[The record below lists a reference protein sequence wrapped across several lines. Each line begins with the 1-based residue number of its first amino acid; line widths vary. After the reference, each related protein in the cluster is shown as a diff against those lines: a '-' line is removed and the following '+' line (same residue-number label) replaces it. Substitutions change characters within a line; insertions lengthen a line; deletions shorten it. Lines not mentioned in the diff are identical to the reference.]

1 MTIGDR
7 IRMARQHAGFTQEDL
22 AKVAGTSKQT
32 ICPQSKKAPLLGES
46 ACGEPIYANQDFES
60 YVEVSTDVRADFA
73 HRCRGDS
80 IINARIFDGDIV
92 LIRKQDIV
100 NDGEIA
106 AVIIENE
113 ATLKRFIYHEDS
125 NCVDL
130 CAENP
135 TVKPLIYTHKKLD
148 QIHILGKAIVF
159 QSDVR

>member
-7 IRMARQHAGFTQEDL
+7 IRMARQHAGFMQEDL
-22 AKVAGTSKQT
+22 AKAAGTSKQT
-32 ICPQSKKAPLLGES
+32 ICPQKQKKSPLLGES
-46 ACGEPIYANQDFES
+46 AYGEPIYADQYFEP

-73 HRCRGDS
+73 LRCRGDS
-80 IINARIFDGDIV
+80 ITNARIFNGDIAF
-92 LIRKQDIV
+92 IRKQDIV

-125 NCVDL
+125 GRVDL

-135 TVKPLIYTHKKLD
+135 TVKTLIYTHKKLD
-148 QIHILGKAIVF
+148 
-159 QSDVR
+159 